1 MPYGFWLKTKM
12 KTRIV
17 ILGGG
22 ESGAGAAVL
31 AKRKGYDVFVS
42 DFGKIKDQY
51 KTILNDNKVDFEE
64 GAHTFEKIL
73 NAGEV
78 IKSPGIPEK
87 TEVMKKIR
95 EKQIPV
101 ISEIEFGA
109 RHTNSKFICIT
120 GSNGKTTTTLLTYHI
135 LKKAGLNVAVGGN
148 VGKSFALQVAD
159 HNYDYW
165 VLELSSFQLDDM
177 NSFRADVA
185 ILLNITPDHLDRY
198 EYKIE
203 NYVASKFRITN
214 NQTKDDAFIYCD
226 DDPLTKEALSN
237 MKVNAIKYPFS
248 LTPAPGRV
256 AYIEQQQLNINLNN
270 NKFTMYIHDLALTG
284 KHNAYNSM
292 AAGIAARLLD
302 IRKEFIRESL
312 SDFQNVEH
320 RLEHVTCVHGIDF
333 INDSKA
339 TNVNST
345 WYALES
351 MNKPVVL
358 ILGGVD
364 KGNNYAT
371 LNDLVKEKVVA
382 IICLGIDN
390 TKIHKAFE
398 GIVETI
404 VDAKSADEAVALG
417 YRLAKKDQVV
427 LLSPACASFDL
438 FENYEDRGQK
448 FKKAVKSL

>member
-1 MPYGFWLKTKM
+1 MSK
-12 KTRIV
+12 RIV

-42 DFGKIKDQY
+42 DKGMIKDKY
-51 KTILNDNKVDFEE
+51 KQMLTSENIIFEE
-64 GAHTFEKIL
+64 GNHTLENII
-73 NAGEV
+73 NANEV

-87 TEVMKKIR
+87 TEVLKAIR
-95 EKQIPV
+95 EKNIPV

-109 RHTNSKFICIT
+109 RYTNSKFICIT

-135 LKKAGLNVAVGGN
+135 LKKAGLDVAVGGN
-148 VGKSFALQVAD
+148 VGKSFALQVAEK
-159 HNYDYW
+159 NYDYW

-177 NSFRADVA
+177 NSFKADIA

-203 NYVASKFRITN
+203 NYVASKFRVTN
-214 NQTKDDAFIYCD
+214 NQTASDAFIYCD
-226 DDPLTKEALSN
+226 DDPLTKEALS
-237 MKVNAIKYPFS
+237 KVQINAAKYPFS

-320 RLEHVTCVHGIDF
+320 RLEHVACVHGIDF

-358 ILGGVD
+358 VLGGVD
-364 KGNNYAT
+364 KGNDYST
-371 LNDLVKEKVVA
+371 LNELVKEKVVA
-382 IICLGIDN
+382 IICLGVDN
-390 TKIHKAFE
+390 KKIHKAFE
-398 GIVETI
+398 GMVDTI
-404 VDAKSADEAVALG
+404 VDAGSADEAVALG
-417 YRLAKKDQVV
+417 YRIAKKDQVV